1 MLEKGLKY
9 LKGQAELANS
19 MAHDETMS
27 FPTENYWQAYA
38 DGYEA
43 AISELEFFI
52 NYDDCIGEDEGS
64 F

>member
-9 LKGQAELANS
+9 LKEQAELANS
-19 MAHDETMS
+19 MAHDETMR
-27 FPTENYWQAYA
+27 FPTENYQQAFA

-43 AISELEFFI
+43 AINDLEFFI
-52 NYDDCIGEDEGS
+52 DYGNYLDEDEES

>member
-1 MLEKGLKY
+1 MLEKGLEY
-9 LKGQAELANS
+9 LKEQAELVNS
-19 MAHDETMS
+19 MAHDETTS

-43 AISELEFFI
+43 AVSDLEFFI
-52 NYDDCIGEDEGS
+52 NYGDYLDEDEES